1 MTGITVGFIG
11 TGAMGEHMCRNIAL
25 RGENLVIAFDLSA
38 EPLDHL
44 AEHGVT
50 RTQSAEDLARKADV
64 VILSLPG
71 GPEVEGISK
80 DALLGAAREGWTVI
94 DMSTTPVKTT
104 RAVSAQFEA
113 KGVRYLDA
121 PVARTQQAAIDGN
134 LSIMVGGDA
143 TVLEE
148 FREVLLCM
156 GPDVTHCG
164 PVGCGQIAKI
174 LNNMVVFQNGVA
186 LAEAITIGRQA
197 GMDGGHLLEII
208 NKSSGGS
215 FVGMNHGVK
224 AMVPGSFPLKQFPAR
239 YALKD
244 LSYALLLAEDGCVAV
259 PGAELAG
266 QMLEKAIAMGNGE
279 EYWPTIIQA
288 VEATVAD
295 TTGEHD

>member
-1 MTGITVGFIG
+1 MAGITVGFIG
-11 TGAMGEHMCRNIAL
+11 TGAMGEHMCRNIAQ
-25 RGENLVIAFDLSA
+25 RGDNAVIAFDLSS
-38 EPLDHL
+38 EPLDRL

-50 RTQSAEDLARKADV
+50 RAQSAEDLARKADV

-71 GPEVEGISK
+71 GPEVEGIAE
-80 DALLGAAREGWTVI
+80 DALLGAARAGWTVI

-104 RAVSAQFEA
+104 RAVAAQFEA

-134 LSIMVGGDA
+134 LSIMVGGDPA
-143 TVLEE
+143 VLDE

-197 GMDGGHLLEII
+197 GMDGAHLLEII

-244 LSYALLLAEDGCVAV
+244 LSYALLLAEDGGVEV

-288 VEATVAD
+288 VEATVTD
-295 TTGEHD
+295 GTGEHD

>member
-11 TGAMGEHMCRNIAL
+11 TGAMGEHMCRNIAQ
-25 RGENLVIAFDLSA
+25 RGDNAVIAFDLAS
-38 EPLDHL
+38 EPLARL

-50 RTQSAEDLARKADV
+50 RAQSAEDLARKADV

-71 GPEVEGISK
+71 GPEVEAIAEG
-80 DALLGAAREGWTVI
+80 ALLGAAREGWTVI

-104 RAVSAQFEA
+104 RAVAARFEA

-134 LSIMVGGDA
+134 LSIMVGGDEA
-143 TVLEE
+143 VLAE
-148 FREVLLCM
+148 FRDVLLCM

-186 LAEAITIGRQA
+186 LAEALTIGRQA

-224 AMVPGSFPLKQFPAR
+224 AMVPGAFPLKQFPAR

-244 LSYALLLAEDGCVAV
+244 LSYALLLAADGGVEA

-279 EYWPTIIQA
+279 EYWPTIIKA
-288 VEATVAD
+288 VEAAVDDGKASD
-295 TTGEHD
+295 

>member
-11 TGAMGEHMCRNIAL
+11 TGAMGEHMCRNIAQ
-25 RGENLVIAFDLSA
+25 RGDNPVIAFDLSPD
-38 EPLDHL
+38 PLDRL

-50 RTQSAEDLARKADV
+50 RAQSVEDLARRADV

-71 GPEVEGISK
+71 GPEVEAVCGSS
-80 DALLGAAREGWTVI
+80 LLGVSRDGWTVI
-94 DMSTTPVKTT
+94 DMSTTPVKLT
-104 RAVSAQFEA
+104 RGIAARFEA
-113 KGVRYLDA
+113 KGTSFIDA

-134 LSIMVGGDA
+134 LSIMVGGDEA
-143 TVLEE
+143 VLDR
-148 FREVLLCM
+148 FRDVLLCM
-156 GPDVTHCG
+156 GPDVNHCG
-164 PVGCGQIAKI
+164 PVGCGQITKI

-186 LAEAITIGRQA
+186 LAEALTIGRQA

-224 AMVPGSFPLKQFPAR
+224 AMVPGTFPLKQFPVR

-244 LSYALLLAEDGCVAV
+244 LSYALLLAADCGVEV

-266 QMLEKAIAMGNGE
+266 RMLEKAIAMGNGE
-279 EYWPTIIQA
+279 EYWPTIIKTIEVA
-288 VEATVAD
+288 VSENQ
-295 TTGEHD
+295 GETD

>member
-1 MTGITVGFIG
+1 MAGITVGFIG
-11 TGAMGEHMCRNIAL
+11 TGAMGEHMCRHIAQ
-25 RGENLVIAFDLSA
+25 RGDNAVTAFDLSP
-38 EPLDHL
+38 EPLDRL
-44 AEHGVT
+44 AAHGVE
-50 RTQSAEDLARKADV
+50 RARSAADLARQADV

-71 GPEVEGISK
+71 GPEVEAISN
-80 DALLGAAREGWTVI
+80 DALLPAARAGWTVV
-94 DMSTTPVKTT
+94 DMSTTPVTLT
-104 RAVSAQFEA
+104 REIAARFEA
-113 KGVRYLDA
+113 KGTRFLDA

-143 TVLEE
+143 AVLAR
-148 FREVLLCM
+148 FRDILLCM

-186 LAEAITIGRQA
+186 LAEALTIGRQA

-215 FVGMNHGVK
+215 FVGMNHGIK
-224 AMVPGSFPLKQFPAR
+224 AMVPGNFPLKQFPAR

-244 LSYALLLAEDGCVAV
+244 LSYALLLAADGGVEV

-266 QMLEKAIAMGNGE
+266 HMLEKAITMGNGE
-279 EYWPTIIQA
+279 EYWPTIIKA
-288 VEATVAD
+288 VEATVD
-295 TTGEHD
+295 EGEGAK

>member
-1 MTGITVGFIG
+1 MAGITVGFIG
-11 TGAMGEHMCRNIAL
+11 TGAMGEHMCRNIAQ
-25 RGENLVIAFDLSA
+25 RGDNPVIAFDLSS
-38 EPLDHL
+38 EPLDRL

-50 RTQSAEDLARKADV
+50 LAESIEDLSRSADV

-71 GPEVEGISK
+71 GPEVESVC
-80 DALLGAAREGWTVI
+80 DTSLLGVSRDGSTVI
-94 DMSTTPVKTT
+94 DMSTTPVKLT
-104 RAVSAQFEA
+104 REIAARFEA
-113 KGVRYLDA
+113 KGTRFIDA

-134 LSIMVGGDA
+134 LSIMVGGDEA
-143 TVLEE
+143 VLDR
-148 FREVLLCM
+148 FRNVLLCM

-186 LAEAITIGRQA
+186 LAEALTIGRQA

-224 AMVPGSFPLKQFPAR
+224 AMVPGTFPLKQFPAR

-244 LSYALLLAEDGCVAV
+244 LSYALLLAADGGVEV

-266 QMLEKAIAMGNGE
+266 RMLEKAIAMGNGG
-279 EYWPTIIQA
+279 EYWPTIIKA
-288 VEATVAD
+288 VEAAVRENQ
-295 TTGEHD
+295 GEID

>member
-1 MTGITVGFIG
+1 MAGITVGFIG
-11 TGAMGEHMCRNIAL
+11 TGAMGEHMCRNIAQ
-25 RGENLVIAFDLSA
+25 RGSNPVVAYDLSP
-38 EPLDHL
+38 EPLDRL
-44 AEHGVT
+44 AEHGVA
-50 RTQSAEDLARKADV
+50 RGQSAEDVARKADV
-64 VILSLPG
+64 LILSLPG
-71 GPEVEGISK
+71 GPEVEAIT
-80 DALLGAAREGWTVI
+80 DNVLLGAAREGWTVV
-94 DMSTTPVKTT
+94 DMSTTPVKST
-104 RAVSAQFEA
+104 RDVAAKLQA

-134 LSIMVGGDA
+134 LSIMVGGDEA
-143 TVLEE
+143 VLA
-148 FREVLLCM
+148 EVRDILLCM

-186 LAEAITIGRQA
+186 LAEALTIGRRA

-215 FVGMNHGVK
+215 FVGMNHGAK
-224 AMVPGSFPLKQFPAR
+224 AMVPGTFPLKQFPAR

-244 LSYALLLAEDGCVAV
+244 LSYALLLAEEGGVDA

-279 EYWPTIIQA
+279 EYWPTIVKV
-288 VEATVAD
+288 VEAAVN
-295 TTGEHD
+295 GGKE

>member
-1 MTGITVGFIG
+1 MAGITVGFIG
-11 TGAMGEHMCRNIAL
+11 TGAMGEHMCRNIAQ
-25 RGENLVIAFDLSA
+25 RGDNTVIAFDLSPQ
-38 EPLDHL
+38 PLDRL
-44 AEHGVT
+44 AEHGVE
-50 RTQSAEDLARKADV
+50 RVQSAEDLARRSDV

-71 GPEVEGISK
+71 GPEVEAITGNT
-80 DALLGAAREGWTVI
+80 LLGAARAGWTVI

-104 RAVSAQFEA
+104 REVAALLEA

-134 LSIMVGGDA
+134 LSIMVGGDEA
-143 TVLEE
+143 VLAEV
-148 FREVLLCM
+148 RDVLLCM

-186 LAEAITIGRQA
+186 LAEALTIGRRA
-197 GMDGGHLLEII
+197 GMDGGHLLDII

-224 AMVPGSFPLKQFPAR
+224 AMVPGTFPLKQFPAR

-244 LSYALLLAEDGCVAV
+244 LSYALLLAEDGGVDA

-266 QMLEKAIAMGNGE
+266 TMLEKAIEMGNGE
-279 EYWPTIIQA
+279 EYWPTIIKV
-288 VEATVAD
+288 VEAAPED
-295 TTGEHD
+295 GGS

>member
-25 RGENLVIAFDLSA
+25 RSDNPVIAFDLSA
-38 EPLDHL
+38 EPLDRL

-50 RTQSAEDLARKADV
+50 RAQSAKDLARKADV

-71 GPEVEGISK
+71 GPEVEGIAT
-80 DALLGAAREGWTVI
+80 DALLGATREGWTVI

-104 RAVSAQFEA
+104 RAVAALFEA

-134 LSIMVGGDA
+134 LSIMVGGDS

-244 LSYALLLAEDGCVAV
+244 LSYALLLAEDGGVAV
-259 PGAELAG
+259 PGAKLAG